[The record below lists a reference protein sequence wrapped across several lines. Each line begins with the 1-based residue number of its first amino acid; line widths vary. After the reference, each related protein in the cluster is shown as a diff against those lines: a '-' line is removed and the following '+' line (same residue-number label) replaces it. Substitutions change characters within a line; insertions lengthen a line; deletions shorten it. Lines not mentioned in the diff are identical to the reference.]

1 MSLDPSQSLP
11 GLEQKPRIVALGAS
25 AGGLEALRLFFSHLP
40 PDTGLCFLVLQHLD
54 PERHSALPEILSR
67 HTLLPVRLARDLD
80 EPVADSVLI
89 LPPGMSPGLE
99 RGRLRLPPRTPE
111 RGPALPID
119 RFLLDLAAE
128 EGERGTAVILSGA
141 GADGARGVEAVSR
154 AVGLVLVQTLESAAF
169 DGMPRA
175 AEATGAAQ
183 FLLAPQDMPLVL
195 LKALERRAGA
205 AGPESGPPAETSL
218 DPLFSLLHERFG
230 IDFRFYK
237 PSTVSRRIERR
248 ATIRQCPDLECYARL
263 LQEEPR
269 ELDQL
274 CHDLLIGVTSFFRD
288 EPAFRFLETRV
299 IPGLLENAG
308 AREVR
313 AWVPACATGEEVY
326 SLAMLFREAAGL
338 RGQEL
343 RVRLF
348 ATDVY
353 QRSLAAAAQG
363 LYALDAEG
371 LTEARRRWFTREAG
385 GLRVRPEL
393 RRMVVFAGH
402 NLIQDPPFTRM
413 DLVVCRN
420 LLIYLRPEAQSRI
433 LHVFHFAL
441 RRGGVLFLG
450 PSESLA
456 GLEEEFEPLDRHWK
470 IFAKRRDVCLPGRR
484 HWPARSRAEPSPE
497 SAPDL
502 DLAGLLERCGG
513 TGPWPWSRCAPL
525 WRTCPAGGP
534 RWSCPW
540 SAGTCGPRP
549 GCPATW
555 ARPPGQPGPRAW
567 PGWPPGWSAP
577 PPGPIRAGPRPPR
590 PSGGRCCRTW
600 PGPGRAWT
608 GRCLAAPNSRF
619 PRSKQPLRIF
629 HSLQR
634 FAGAGSAFRCRT
646 GVGWL
651 ASLPKVFPVL
661 DRYQR

>member
-1 MSLDPSQSLP
+1 VPPDSSQSP
-11 GLEQKPRIVALGAS
+11 PDPAPRPRIVALGAS

-54 PERHSALPEILSR
+54 PERNSALPEILSR
-67 HTLLPVRLARDLD
+67 HTTLPVRLVRDRD
-80 EPVADSVLI
+80 APQPDSVLI
-89 LPPGMSPGLE
+89 LPPGMVPGLE
-99 RGRLRLPPRTPE
+99 HGRLRLSSRTQD

-128 EGERGTAVILSGA
+128 EGERACAVILSGA
-141 GADGARGVEAVSR
+141 GADGARGAEAVSR
-154 AVGLVLVQTLESAAF
+154 AGGLVLVQTPESAAF

-175 AEATGAAQ
+175 AEAAGAAH
-183 FLLAPQDMPLVL
+183 FLLAPQDMPRIL
-195 LKALERRAGA
+195 LKALERRDGA
-205 AGPESGPPAETSL
+205 AGPEAGAVAVTEM
-218 DPLFSLLHERFG
+218 DPLFAMLHGRFG
-230 IDFRFYK
+230 IDFRSYK

-263 LQEEPR
+263 LREEPQ

-288 EPAFRFLETRV
+288 EPAFRFLEQRV
-299 IPGLLENAG
+299 IPGLLESAG
-308 AREVR
+308 EREVR
-313 AWVPACATGEEVY
+313 VWVPACATGEEVY
-326 SLAMLFREAAGL
+326 SLAMLFREACEL
-338 RGQEL
+338 RGREP

-348 ATDVY
+348 ATDVH

-363 LYALDAEG
+363 LYPLDAEG
-371 LTEARRRWFTREAG
+371 LTEERRRWFTREPE

-470 IFAKRRDVCLPGRR
+470 IFAKRRDVCLPGRL
-484 HWPARSRAEPSPE
+484 HWPARFRPEPSPE

-502 DLAGLLERCGG
+502 DLAGLLERCGRDRTLALEQMRSFVEDLPRRRAEMELALERG
-513 TGPWPWSRCAPL
+513 DMRATARLARNLGETARAAGAPRLAGLAARLERSASRPDPRGVEAAAAL
-525 WRTCPAGGP
+525 WRALLPDLARTEAGM
-534 RWSCPW
+534 
-540 SAGTCGPRP
+540 
-549 GCPATW
+549 
-555 ARPPGQPGPRAW
+555 
-567 PGWPPGWSAP
+567 
-577 PPGPIRAGPRPPR
+577 
-590 PSGGRCCRTW
+590 
-600 PGPGRAWT
+600 
-608 GRCLAAPNSRF
+608 
-619 PRSKQPLRIF
+619 
-629 HSLQR
+629 
-634 FAGAGSAFRCRT
+634 AGA
-646 GVGWL
+646 L
-651 ASLPKVFPVL
+651 AGRMEFPSSGA
-661 DRYQR
+661 